1 MGALIEA
8 GASTAGA
15 YMRGPTC
22 GGPRVGALI
31 EAGASTVDTPASITA
46 AGATK
51 PAKQT
56 KKRPAK

>member
-1 MGALIEA
+1 MATGFGYDLNSNECLHAGAYMWGALIEA
-8 GASTAGA
+8 G
-15 YMRGPTC
+15 
-22 GGPRVGALI
+22 V
-31 EAGASTVDTPASITA
+31 STVDTPASITA